1 MIYMMSWKGL
11 IIMKMRKNVSNREI
25 ANSLLESL
33 SYNDNA
39 LDYIKNQIYRTEN
52 ILNYKPEDKEIQ
64 EQLKIEKYIEF
75 VLKFTEDSYKKS
87 LKKVGVKV

>member
-1 MIYMMSWKGL
+1 
-11 IIMKMRKNVSNREI
+11 MKMRKNVSNREI

>member
-1 MIYMMSWKGL
+1 
-11 IIMKMRKNVSNREI
+11 MKLRKNVSNREI

-33 SYNDNA
+33 SHNDDA

-52 ILNYKPEDKEIQ
+52 ILNYKPEDKEVQ
-64 EQLKIEKYIEF
+64 EQLKTEKYIEF